1 MLARYSTKVL
11 TESAATAAA
20 AADDFDDLYHLCWTK
35 KMWFIIL
42 LHKLIRKVSL
52 IYILTSFIAL

>member
-20 AADDFDDLYHLCWTK
+20 AAYDFDDLYHLC
-35 KMWFIIL
+35 
-42 LHKLIRKVSL
+42 
-52 IYILTSFIAL
+52 